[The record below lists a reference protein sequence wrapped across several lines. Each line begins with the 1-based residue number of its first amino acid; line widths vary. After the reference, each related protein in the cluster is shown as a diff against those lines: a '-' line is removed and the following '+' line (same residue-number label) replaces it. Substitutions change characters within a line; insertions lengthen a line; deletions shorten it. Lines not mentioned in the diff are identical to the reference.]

1 MTAASDGADGYRERF
16 YTSEDNLALYFRD
29 YGDPLA
35 PATPVLCLA
44 GLTRNS
50 KDFHDF
56 ASRLAPRRRVL
67 CPDYRGR
74 GRSAYDPDWRHYLP
88 RIYTNDLLHLLAA
101 TNLHRVVV
109 VGTSLG
115 GTLAM
120 GLAVA
125 APSALKGVILNDIGP
140 EMNMEWLGRLVDYIG
155 VDRPQPDCDAA
166 VREMKAKFPALSF
179 ADAESWNKV
188 VRNTYRE
195 GEDGMLHFD
204 WDVRLVKPLLD
215 DRLEGT
221 GPPFGLWPLFRAL
234 RRVPTLALR
243 GEVSEVLDAATFAR
257 MAEEKP
263 DLVRVTVPGVG
274 HAPTLAEA
282 EARAAVDDFLARL

>member
-1 MTAASDGADGYRERF
+1 MNPASYGPDGWRERF
-16 YTSEDNLALYFRD
+16 YTSEDNLRLYFRD

-35 PATPVLCLA
+35 SATPVLCLA
-44 GLTRNS
+44 GLTRNCR
-50 KDFHDF
+50 DFHDF
-56 ASRLAPRRRVL
+56 ASRLAPRRRIL

-74 GRSAYDPDWRHYLP
+74 GRSAYDPDWRRYLS
-88 RIYTNDLLHLLAA
+88 RTYLNDLLHLLAA
-101 TNLHRVVV
+101 TNLDRVVI

-115 GTLAM
+115 GLLAM

-125 APSALKGVILNDIGP
+125 APSALKGVVLNDIGP
-140 EMNMEWLGRLVDYIG
+140 AVNIEWLGRVVEYIG

-166 VREMKAKFPALSF
+166 LRHVKETFPALSF
-179 ADAESWNKV
+179 ADEESWIKA

-195 GEDGMLHFD
+195 GDDGMLHFD
-204 WDVRLVKPLLD
+204 WDVRLAKPLLED
-215 DRLEGT
+215 PLDGRT
-221 GPPFGLWPLFRAL
+221 WTSGLWPLYRAL
-234 RRVPTLALR
+234 GRVPTLALR
-243 GEVSEVLDAATFAR
+243 GEVSNVLDEATFER